1 MLVVSDITDVI
12 MPSPEDL
19 LVNLADSRDII
30 EALLDSLPSMF
41 QNNSQMMSCTGPALT
56 AAKRVIQN
64 VGGKLLLFQTS
75 LPSIGEGT
83 LKPRENPRM
92 LGTDKEHLL
101 LNPEES

>member
-1 MLVVSDITDVI
+1 
-12 MPSPEDL
+12 
-19 LVNLADSRDII
+19 
-30 EALLDSLPSMF
+30 
-41 QNNSQMMSCTGPALT
+41 MMSCTGSALS

-64 VGGKLLLFQTS
+64 VGGKLLLFQTA

-83 LKPRENPRM
+83 LKPRENPRL